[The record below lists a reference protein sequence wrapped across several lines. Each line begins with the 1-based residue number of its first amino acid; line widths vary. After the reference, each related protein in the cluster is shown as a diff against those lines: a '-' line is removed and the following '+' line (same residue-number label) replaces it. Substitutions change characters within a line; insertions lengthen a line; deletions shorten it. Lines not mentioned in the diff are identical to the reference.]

1 MEKLI
6 LAKKQLLNGDY
17 MDFSSITVAQ
27 LIEMTPFELGRDF
40 FMPFIMVFLIFW
52 AILEKLRI
60 FDGKTNIVLSLAVSI
75 MLAITPAFAVIAVVI
90 TQYGA
95 LSALAIF
102 GILFIGGSLVWGLGR
117 GRDVYGRSKGYERK
131 LIKLGENKDKLMKKH
146 DRERD
151 DGKREAI
158 WKVIEDIER
167 KEKST
172 RAKARS
178 YSR

>member
-1 MEKLI
+1 
-6 LAKKQLLNGDY
+6 

-60 FDGKTNIVLSLAVSI
+60 FDGKTNLVLSLAVSI
-75 MLAITPAFAVIAVVI
+75 MLATTPAFAAIAVVI

-102 GILFIGGSLVWGLGR
+102 GILFIGGSLVWALGR
-117 GRDVYGRSKGYERK
+117 GRDVYDRSAGSSRK
-131 LIKLGENKDKLMKKH
+131 LTRLRKKENDLLKEINKTRNESKQNAMWKEVESIRRKISIE
-146 DRERD
+146 ER
-151 DGKREAI
+151 GLR
-158 WKVIEDIER
+158 R
-167 KEKST
+167 
-172 RAKARS
+172 
-178 YSR
+178 